1 LHQRYEL
8 YAEFEPGN
16 SIQFTHN
23 SCASK
28 WADISTLVQ
37 SQDVEA
43 QAEGVPACEE
53 FLEDLK
59 KTIGGTKKLYMLIKP
74 LSKPI

>member
-1 LHQRYEL
+1 VL

-28 WADISTLVQ
+28 WVDISSLVM

-43 QAEGVPACEE
+43 QLEGLPACDK

-59 KTIGGTKKLYMLIKP
+59 ATVGGNTTFSSP
-74 LSKPI
+74 PI